1 MAEKINI
8 DLDLKTGSA
17 IKDTSKIADNIQDI
31 GKASKKTE
39 KGVKKFSTT
48 LGNIGKATGVVALVV
63 KAFEILQE
71 TFNKN
76 QKVVDIFNTGMEAL
90 SLAFNDLFSFLS
102 NNVGNVIGW
111 FQGIF
116 SDPVG
121 AIKDFGNAI
130 KNNLIERFN
139 SFLDT
144 LGFVASAVK
153 KVFSGDFVGALE
165 DVKSAGKESL
175 DVLTGVDNT
184 FEKTTETVKNI
195 IPSIKEYTKST
206 LSSATA
212 IVKANKAAQIG
223 IAQNRIIL
231 EQKDREAEKLRQIR
245 DDESKTIEER
255 IKANDDLAKVLQE
268 QEDLM
273 TANADALI
281 RAAQLQ
287 YEKNASDE
295 NQIAL
300 LDAKAEKEGI
310 LAQVEGFRSEQLT
323 NQISLQKELAER
335 TKEEAELQIELQKQ
349 KQQSIQDTLDAT
361 IDAAGAETKIGKA
374 LFIAKQAIL
383 IKEQIAE
390 ATATLQRISLRASEA
405 GVDIAKGVSGTAKV
419 GFPANIPLLI
429 AFAGQ
434 AAGII
439 SSIKSAVKAAKGSA
453 SKMGGGSGGGDS
465 VGGVDIQAGGA
476 AAPAFNVVGA
486 APENQLAEAIGED
499 NKKPTKAYVV
509 SQEVSNAQALN
520 RNIVEGASIG

>member
-31 GKASKKTE
+31 GKASKQTE
-39 KGVKKFSTT
+39 KGVKRFSTT
-48 LGNIGKATGVVALVV
+48 LGNIGKATGVVTLVV
-63 KAFEILQE
+63 KAFEVLQE

-76 QKVVDIFNTGMEAL
+76 QKVVDIFNTGMEVL
-90 SLAFNDLFSFLS
+90 SLAFNDLFTFLS
-102 NNVGNVIGW
+102 NNVGSVVSW

-121 AIKDFGNAI
+121 AIKDFGTAI
-130 KNNLIERFN
+130 KDNLIERFN

-153 KVFSGDFVGALE
+153 KVFSGDFAGALE

-206 LSSATA
+206 FDSAKA
-212 IVKANKAAQIG
+212 IVESNKAAQIG

-281 RAAQLQ
+281 KAAQLQ

-295 NQIAL
+295 NYIAL

-323 NQISLQKELAER
+323 NQISLQKELTEAA
-335 TKEEAELQIELQKQ
+335 KEEAEVQLEIQKE
-349 KQQSIQDTLDAT
+349 KQQAIQDTLDAT

-383 IKEQIAE
+383 IKEQ
-390 ATATLQRISLRASEA
+390 TIS
-405 GVDIAKGVSGTAKV
+405 SGTGTV
-419 GFPANIPLLI
+419 SFIHG
-429 AFAGQ
+429 
-434 AAGII
+434 
-439 SSIKSAVKAAKGSA
+439 SSDVVFDSTYPIYKFVWINTHHDTADRELVFQGTTDGSNFNVTMTSTYFYA
-453 SKMGGGSGGGDS
+453 YNFESGSGVLSYDTARDQSQGTGFQNLTTAS
-465 VGGVDIQAGGA
+465 Q
-476 AAPAFNVVGA
+476 
-486 APENQLAEAIGED
+486 IGTGND
-499 NKKPTKAYVV
+499 L
-509 SQEVSNAQALN
+509 SL
-520 RNIVEGASIG
+520 IHI

>member
-130 KNNLIERFN
+130 KNNLIERFK

-195 IPSIKEYTKST
+195 IPSIK
-206 LSSATA
+206 
-212 IVKANKAAQIG
+212 
-223 IAQNRIIL
+223 
-231 EQKDREAEKLRQIR
+231 
-245 DDESKTIEER
+245 
-255 IKANDDLAKVLQE
+255 
-268 QEDLM
+268 
-273 TANADALI
+273 
-281 RAAQLQ
+281 
-287 YEKNASDE
+287 
-295 NQIAL
+295 
-300 LDAKAEKEGI
+300 
-310 LAQVEGFRSEQLT
+310 
-323 NQISLQKELAER
+323 
-335 TKEEAELQIELQKQ
+335 
-349 KQQSIQDTLDAT
+349 
-361 IDAAGAETKIGKA
+361 
-374 LFIAKQAIL
+374 
-383 IKEQIAE
+383 
-390 ATATLQRISLRASEA
+390 
-405 GVDIAKGVSGTAKV
+405 
-419 GFPANIPLLI
+419 
-429 AFAGQ
+429 
-434 AAGII
+434 
-439 SSIKSAVKAAKGSA
+439 
-453 SKMGGGSGGGDS
+453 
-465 VGGVDIQAGGA
+465 
-476 AAPAFNVVGA
+476 
-486 APENQLAEAIGED
+486 
-499 NKKPTKAYVV
+499 
-509 SQEVSNAQALN
+509 
-520 RNIVEGASIG
+520 

>member
-8 DLDLKTGSA
+8 DLDLKTGDA
-17 IKDTSKIADNIQDI
+17 IKDTSKVADNIQDI

-39 KGVKKFSTT
+39 KGVKKFGTS
-48 LGNIGKATGVVALVV
+48 LKNLGKASGLVFLLV

-71 TFNKN
+71 TFSKN

-90 SLAFNDLFSFLS
+90 SLVFNDLFNFLS
-102 NNVGNVIGW
+102 NNVGNVVSW

-121 AIKDFGNAI
+121 AIKDFATAI
-130 KNNLIERFN
+130 KDNLIERFN

-153 KVFSGDFVGALE
+153 KVFSGDFAGALD

-175 DVLTGVDNT
+175 DVLTGVNNVFD
-184 FEKTTETVKNI
+184 KTVETVKKV
-195 IPSIKEYTKST
+195 IPAITEYTKST
-206 LSSATA
+206 LDSATA

-245 DDESKTIEER
+245 DDESKTIEDR
-255 IKANDDLAKVLQE
+255 IKANNALAKVLQE

-273 TANADALI
+273 TANADSLI

-287 YEKNASDE
+287 YDKNASDE
-295 NQIAL
+295 NYIAL

-335 TKEEAELQIELQKQ
+335 TKEEAELQLELQKQ
-349 KQQSIQDTLDAT
+349 KQQAIGDSLDAV
-361 IDAAGAETKIGKA
+361 IGAAGAESKVGKA
-374 LFIAKQAIL
+374 LFLFKQGMI
-383 IKEQIAE
+383 IKEQIMA
-390 ATATLQRISLRASEA
+390 AKATLQSILSKSAEA
-405 GVDIAKGVSGTAKV
+405 GVDLAAGAGKAAGSLPP
-419 GFPANIPLLI
+419 PANLVPI
-429 AFAGQ
+429 AIFAAQ
-434 AAGII
+434 AAGIVM
-439 SSIKSAVKAAKGSA
+439 SIKSAVNAAKGTI
-453 SKMGGGSGGGDS
+453 KGGGGGSGGNIEAPS
-465 VGGVDIQAGGA
+465 AP
-476 AAPAFNVVGA
+476 AAPSFNVVGA

-499 NKKPTKAYVV
+499 NKKPLKAFVV

>member
-31 GKASKKTE
+31 GKASKQTE

-76 QKVVDIFNTGMEAL
+76 QKVVDIFNTGMEVL

-130 KNNLIERFN
+130 KDNLIERFN

-153 KVFSGDFVGALE
+153 KVFSGDFAGALE

-295 NQIAL
+295 NYIAL

-323 NQISLQKELAER
+323 NQISLQKELTER
-335 TKEEAELQIELQKQ
+335 TGEEAELQIETQKL
-349 KQQSIQDTLDAT
+349 KQQAIQDTLDAV
-361 IDAAGAETKIGKA
+361 IGAAGAETKVGKA
-374 LFIAKQAIL
+374 LFLFKQGMI
-383 IKEQIAE
+383 IKEQIMAAQATMGKILSKAAE
-390 ATATLQRISLRASEA
+390 ATVDGAT
-405 GVDIAKGVSGTAKV
+405 
-419 GFPANIPLLI
+419 GFMKAAAAAPPPANIPLI
-429 AFAGQ
+429 AIFAAQ
-434 AAGII
+434 AAGIAM
-439 SSIKSAVKAAKGSA
+439 SIKSAVNAAKGIVGKSGGVA
-453 SKMGGGSGGGDS
+453 SGGGGST
-465 VGGVDIQAGGA
+465 GA
-476 AAPAFNVVGA
+476 PSAPAAPAFNVVGA